1 MPERTRIMARKRK
14 VTPEVIESMKM
25 LHDQG
30 VTVSMIADVL
40 KFSKWT
46 VYQAKNA
53 EWNLSKYIKQTR
65 AHFDAQKKEVKDTS
79 VLLSSNIPLNG
90 ESSALPTESLTA
102 YKLTSIA
109 GGIVEINRTLGQL
122 VSIFQHIDDEL
133 TGEVK
138 ANPPVD
144 ESLTI

>member
-1 MPERTRIMARKRK
+1 MARKRK

-46 VYQAKNA
+46 
-53 EWNLSKYIKQTR
+53 
-65 AHFDAQKKEVKDTS
+65 EVKDTS

-138 ANPPVD
+138 ASPDGD